1 MLISQSGLT
10 FFGLTPEHRLG
21 VFSQIHEI
29 VYHGNGGYSW
39 SDVYDMPIWLRKFTF
54 RKIQDYI
61 DKQNEEVEKQR
72 NKQTN
77 TTKTDIAR
85 PDIKPDYSFK
95 ASPQK

>member
-1 MLISQSGLT
+1 
-10 FFGLTPEHRLG
+10 
-21 VFSQIHEI
+21 
-29 VYHGNGGYSW
+29 
-39 SDVYDMPIWLRKFTF
+39 MPIWLRKFTF

-61 DKQNEEVEKQR
+61 DRQNEEVEKQR

-85 PDIKPDYSFK
+85 PAIKPDYSFK